1 MHSRGEGRGVAEGG
15 VNCSSG
21 ANLIDALSGAD
32 EQLRQLWQLWQ
43 PWQAGV
49 AASAAR
55 VATLCAVLQV

>member
-1 MHSRGEGRGVAEGG
+1 MAEGG

-43 PWQAGV
+43 LWQAGV

>member
-1 MHSRGEGRGVAEGG
+1 MEEGG

-32 EQLRQLWQLWQ
+32 EQLRQLWQ
-43 PWQAGV
+43 AGV